1 MHRGGNSKSDTEE
14 EGKQGRTLR
23 GSDAHPGK
31 TGAI

>member
-1 MHRGGNSKSDTEE
+1 MHRGNSQSDTEE